1 VNILYPGLENKPV
14 DPKVPDVVV
23 FNQPTT
29 DSLAP
34 QALLRGIKAE
44 VSNLFGD
51 YGSGAIADSISG
63 LFKYLPNSGQDAKKI
78 SSQIPVIGYFDI
90 HSSSLEGA
98 LQNRMGS
105 FVIHERCT
113 GQEREELRIPGR
125 SSQWYNPKGRRRSYQ
140 PG

>member
-1 VNILYPGLENKPV
+1 MVRLKNRYLLVNILYPGLENRPV

-63 LFKYLPNSGQDAKKI
+63 
-78 SSQIPVIGYFDI
+78 
-90 HSSSLEGA
+90 
-98 LQNRMGS
+98 
-105 FVIHERCT
+105 
-113 GQEREELRIPGR
+113 
-125 SSQWYNPKGRRRSYQ
+125 
-140 PG
+140 